1 MQIVHFA
8 KFYPP
13 EYGGIESVTEALAE
27 DHADAGHRVD
37 VVCFT
42 REASDVATYGTLT
55 VRRLACLGKL
65 SSQPLS
71 LRYVFAA
78 VRRAWSADVVH
89 VHTPNLL
96 ASLAT
101 LFTRRSAKVVV
112 HWHADIAG
120 KGILGVLT
128 RPLETRMLA
137 RCDAV
142 VCTSA
147 AYLDTSPALR
157 EFRSKCSVIPLGISD
172 VVLVNTGAWGDVRG
186 EIMGPYILF
195 VGRLV
200 PYKGLDDLLR
210 VVAAMT
216 SKVRCVIVG
225 VGPERP
231 HLQAMADEL
240 GVAGQ
245 VDFLGNVDHAHL
257 NRLVSCARVFCL
269 TSNNRL
275 EAFGV
280 VLLEAMRAGCP
291 AVSMDIPGSG
301 VSWVNEAGT
310 VVPQGDVVAFAKA
323 VDRIA
328 DDPDERA
335 ALGAAARERFM
346 TNFVR
351 SKMSARFLALYEQ
364 LMKDGDSLS

>member
-1 MQIVHFA
+1 MSQVYRILHLA

-27 DHADAGHRVD
+27 DHANAGHRVE

-55 VRRLACLGKL
+55 IRRLACIGKL

-71 LRYVFAA
+71 LSYIFAA
-78 VRRAWSADVVH
+78 VRSARSADVVH
-89 VHTPNLL
+89 AHTPNLL

-128 RPLETRMLA
+128 RPLEKLMLG

-147 AYLDTSPALR
+147 SYLETSPALR
-157 EFRSKCSVIPLGISD
+157 QFRSKCSVIPLGISD
-172 VVLVNTGAWGDVRG
+172 MVSKDAGAPENLFE
-186 EIMGPYILF
+186 EIIEPYIIF

-200 PYKGLDDLLR
+200 PYKGLDNLFR
-210 VVAAMT
+210 SVAAMT
-216 SKVRCVIVG
+216 SKVRCIIVG
-225 VGPERP
+225 VGPEEPR
-231 HLQAMADEL
+231 LRSLADEL
-240 GVAGQ
+240 GVTGQ
-245 VDFLGNVDHAHL
+245 IHFLGNVDHNRL
-257 NRLVSCARVFCL
+257 NRLVSGARIFCL

-291 AVSMDIPGSG
+291 TVSMDIPGSG
-301 VSWVNEAGT
+301 VSWVNEAGI
-310 VVPQGDVVAFAKA
+310 VVPQGDVVAFAQA
-323 VDRIA
+323 LDRIA
-328 DDPDERA
+328 GDPNERA
-335 ALGAAARERFM
+335 VLGAAARERFV
-346 TNFVR
+346 TNFIR
-351 SKMSARFLALYEQ
+351 SRMSARFLALYER
-364 LMKDGDSLS
+364 LIKEG